1 MTDILSTTAAAQTL
15 STMTEDYKELHDRGE
30 GGIHHTTNQQQQQ
43 QQQQQQSDPISS
55 ASANIT
61 TGPSVPSSC
70 HSVSSRRS
78 SKNKR
83 RLIIFASSS
92 KYQLLVCL
100 LLMIPLL
107 TILVSLILFD
117 INTREEYKNSW
128 IVWVLGWC
136 FILIMVLYMAILPR
150 QVDVRSNGTVAIK
163 TCLLTFHIDDIARA
177 YRGCNIDSNYN
188 SFLRPRVRYAT
199 SLDKD
204 GAVVIRRK
212 HDKWDVVVTPQD
224 PEGFINA
231 VEKMLQ
237 QKEDNGNEKIF
248 MTAHQQQ
255 QQHQRMPSSIGMTK
269 LDTNTSQPV

>member
-1 MTDILSTTAAAQTL
+1 MTDILSTTAATTL
-15 STMTEDYKELHDRGE
+15 STTAKDYKELHDGGE
-30 GGIHHTTNQQQQQ
+30 GGIHHANNQQHQQQ
-43 QQQQQQSDPISS
+43 PSVPISS
-55 ASANIT
+55 ASANIK
-61 TGPSVPSSC
+61 TGPSVPSSSY
-70 HSVSSRRS
+70 SVSSRR
-78 SKNKR
+78 KQ
-83 RLIIFASSS
+83 RLIVFASSS
-92 KYQLLVCL
+92 KYQLLLCL

-107 TILVSLILFD
+107 TILISLILFD
-117 INTREEYKNSW
+117 INTQEEYKNSW
-128 IVWVLGWC
+128 TVWVLGWC

-188 SFLRPRVRYAT
+188 SLLRPRVRYAT

-231 VEKMLQ
+231 VEKMLR
-237 QKEDNGNEKIF
+237 QKEDDVIEKSSVA
-248 MTAHQQQ
+248 AHQQQ
-255 QQHQRMPSSIGMTK
+255 QQRMSSSSGTTK
-269 LDTNTSQPV
+269 LDDNTSQPV